1 MEDDMILLIVVTHNL
16 FDRSID
22 FFCQEDVLSKEFLL
36 FLRHGKPVSLRLN
49 TILDFIQLNLKSLHL
64 AN

>member
-49 TILDFIQLNLKSLHL
+49 TILDCI
-64 AN
+64 